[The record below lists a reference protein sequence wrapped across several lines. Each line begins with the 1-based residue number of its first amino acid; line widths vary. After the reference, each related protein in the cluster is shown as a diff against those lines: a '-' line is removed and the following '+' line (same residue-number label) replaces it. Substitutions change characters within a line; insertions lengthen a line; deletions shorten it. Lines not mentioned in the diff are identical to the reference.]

1 MEDKAIFYIELHQLP
16 PLRIQVQENR
26 TTVTLNA
33 YRKFADIEKTERIRA
48 CYQHACL
55 KYVSNEKMTN
65 QSLRKRL
72 GIEDKNY
79 PMVSRIIKD
88 AIEARL
94 IKEADSEN
102 GSKRFM
108 GYIPYWA

>member
-55 KYVSNEKMTN
+55 KYVSNEKN
-65 QSLRKRL
+65 DQS
-72 GIEDKNY
+72 
-79 PMVSRIIKD
+79 VSAETIRNRRQ
-88 AIEARL
+88 EL
-94 IKEADSEN
+94 SN
-102 GSKRFM
+102 GF
-108 GYIPYWA
+108 